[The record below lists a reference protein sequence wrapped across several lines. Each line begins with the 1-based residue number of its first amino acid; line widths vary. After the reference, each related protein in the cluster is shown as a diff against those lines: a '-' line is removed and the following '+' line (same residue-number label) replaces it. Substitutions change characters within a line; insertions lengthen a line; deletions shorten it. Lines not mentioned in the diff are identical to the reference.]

1 MIFLKKGG
9 WRILS
14 FLSIFA
20 AVFLFQNFAAMYMNE
35 SLFNDFLNSREILWT
50 GINFSKAKLTRSA
63 FNFTQEIMQHYFH
76 DWNLL
81 ILNDQKKYDIRMSFR
96 KPIMQY
102 DLSVV
107 TKANKNVRVNS
118 VLTERINLKDTLTE
132 ESVRA
137 YIPQFTLEAKQRFAL
152 TFLVESFD
160 AVAKVAAVWVV
171 IYKTDSGETVL
182 CEQFLKVPSGIG
194 TRNYWARIFYNIL
207 YDIKTFAFLRWEN
220 MVQNVAEAKDD
231 SDN

>member
-1 MIFLKKGG
+1 
-9 WRILS
+9 
-14 FLSIFA
+14 
-20 AVFLFQNFAAMYMNE
+20 MYMNE
-35 SLFNDFLNSREILWT
+35 SLFNDFLNCREILWT
-50 GINFSKAKLTRSA
+50 GINFSKAKFTKSA

-132 ESVRA
+132 QTISS
-137 YIPQFTLEAKQRFAL
+137 YMPQLVIHSKQRFAL
-152 TFLVESFD
+152 TFIVESFD

-171 IYKTDSGETVL
+171 IYMTDSGEMVL

-220 MVQNVAEAKDD
+220 MVKNSTELVDD
-231 SDN
+231 SDK

>member
-1 MIFLKKGG
+1 
-9 WRILS
+9 
-14 FLSIFA
+14 
-20 AVFLFQNFAAMYMNE
+20 MYMNE

>member
-1 MIFLKKGG
+1 
-9 WRILS
+9 
-14 FLSIFA
+14 
-20 AVFLFQNFAAMYMNE
+20 MYMNE
-35 SLFNDFLNSREILWT
+35 SLFIDFLNSREILWT
-50 GINFSKAKLTRSA
+50 GINFSKAKLTKSA

-102 DLSVV
+102 DLSLV

-132 ESVRA
+132 ESVCA
-137 YIPQFTLEAKQRFAL
+137 YISQFVQAAKQRYAL
-152 TFLVESFD
+152 TFIVESFD
-160 AVAKVAAVWVV
+160 AMAKVAAVWVV
-171 IYKTDSGETVL
+171 IYKTDTGETVL

-194 TRNYWARIFYNIL
+194 TRNYWARVFYNIL

-220 MVQNVAEAKDD
+220 MVKNSTD
-231 SDN
+231 SVDEDSNN

>member
-1 MIFLKKGG
+1 
-9 WRILS
+9 
-14 FLSIFA
+14 
-20 AVFLFQNFAAMYMNE
+20 
-35 SLFNDFLNSREILWT
+35 
-50 GINFSKAKLTRSA
+50 
-63 FNFTQEIMQHYFH
+63 MQHYFH
-76 DWNLL
+76 DWNML

-118 VLTERINLKDTLTE
+118 VLAERINLKDTLTE
-132 ESVRA
+132 AEVRS
-137 YIPQFTLEAKQRFAL
+137 YISQLIIPSKQRFAL
-152 TFLVESFD
+152 TFIVESFD
-160 AVAKVAAVWVV
+160 AVAKVASVWVV

-194 TRNYWARIFYNIL
+194 TRNYWARTFYNIL

-220 MVQNVAEAKDD
+220 MVNNSAEVVDD
-231 SDN
+231 SN

>member
-1 MIFLKKGG
+1 
-9 WRILS
+9 
-14 FLSIFA
+14 
-20 AVFLFQNFAAMYMNE
+20 
-35 SLFNDFLNSREILWT
+35 
-50 GINFSKAKLTRSA
+50 
-63 FNFTQEIMQHYFH
+63 
-76 DWNLL
+76 
-81 ILNDQKKYDIRMSFR
+81 MSFR

-132 ESVRA
+132 QTIGS
-137 YIPQFTLEAKQRFAL
+137 YMPQLVIHSKQRFAL
-152 TFLVESFD
+152 TFIVESFD

-171 IYKTDSGETVL
+171 IYMTDSGEIVL

-194 TRNYWARIFYNIL
+194 TRNYWARTFYNIL

-220 MVQNVAEAKDD
+220 MVKNSTELVDD
-231 SDN
+231 SDK

>member
-1 MIFLKKGG
+1 
-9 WRILS
+9 
-14 FLSIFA
+14 
-20 AVFLFQNFAAMYMNE
+20 MNE

-50 GINFSKAKLTRSA
+50 GINFSKAKFTRSA

-76 DWNLL
+76 DWNML

-102 DLSVV
+102 DLSAV
-107 TKANKNVRVNS
+107 TRANKNVRVNS

-132 ESVRA
+132 EDICAFV
-137 YIPQFTLEAKQRFAL
+137 PQFAFAAKQPFAL
-152 TFLVESFD
+152 TFIVESFD
-160 AVAKVAAVWVV
+160 AVAKVASVWVV
-171 IYKTDSGETVL
+171 IYRTDNGETVL

-194 TRNYWARIFYNIL
+194 TRNYWARVFYNIL

-220 MVQNVAEAKDD
+220 MVKNSTDAADD
-231 SDN
+231 SEK

>member
-1 MIFLKKGG
+1 
-9 WRILS
+9 
-14 FLSIFA
+14 
-20 AVFLFQNFAAMYMNE
+20 MYMNE

-50 GINFSKAKLTRSA
+50 GINFSKAKFTRSA

-76 DWNLL
+76 DWNML

-102 DLSVV
+102 DLSAV
-107 TKANKNVRVNS
+107 TRANKNVRVNS

-132 ESVRA
+132 EDICAFV
-137 YIPQFTLEAKQRFAL
+137 PQFTFAAKQPFAL
-152 TFLVESFD
+152 TFIVESFD

-220 MVQNVAEAKDD
+220 MVQNVAEAKVD